1 MINIKLNEDYLLILL
16 LSILTELI
24 QINNKQS
31 QSIIMCDWSVMYW
44 LIKGSIYDIAYPDTQ
59 TDMLINKG
67 YWDFIQS
74 KLNYLLIRLINRSY
88 NWQIKRSFNPTYL
101 LQSNQ
106 YFTLTFYLIINT
118 LLIYTDLFIDQSN
131 QRKLLPRDKS
141 IGVINW
147 L

>member
-118 LLIYTDLFIDQSN
+118 LLIYTDLFIDQRN